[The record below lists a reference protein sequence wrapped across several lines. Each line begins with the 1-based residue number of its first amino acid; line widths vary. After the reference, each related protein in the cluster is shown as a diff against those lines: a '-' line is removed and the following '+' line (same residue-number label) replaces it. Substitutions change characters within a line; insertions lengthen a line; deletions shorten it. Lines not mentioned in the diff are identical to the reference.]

1 VNAEKKMS
9 QTISNKLELKI
20 AILNSQQNIRRI
32 FVSIA
37 QKLVTFCNLQGLF
50 RGVFRVRFGRLHKKY
65 RKSLSFI

>member
-37 QKLVTFCNLQGLF
+37 QNIGLKI
-50 RGVFRVRFGRLHKKY
+50 VRVAYWFFG
-65 RKSLSFI
+65 